1 LTSPSTPAAHPTEKK
16 QSSRAAIM
24 ADLQQLKAPRV
35 ELDQQQ
41 PLQTWNRDVYY
52 SNFRMVNPENCVQG
66 IVHRSEEVLFDDM
79 PMHLGMKYAGEDV
92 GFYVYPVIL
101 VFI

>member
-1 LTSPSTPAAHPTEKK
+1 
-16 QSSRAAIM
+16 M

-41 PLQTWNRDVYY
+41 PLRTWNRDVYY
-52 SNFRMVNPENCVQG
+52 ANFRMVNPENSVQG

-79 PMHLGMKYAGEDV
+79 PMHLGMKYAGEEV
-92 GFYVYPVIL
+92 GFYVYPVMFWSL
-101 VFI
+101 FNK